1 MAVYA
6 YSDEQIEKMIAGAKR
21 LRVSFC
27 LTASAIVVAVV
38 LLWFFYP
45 DLPGFQKPWFF
56 ALFTTLFVVPLL
68 QNIWRWNTW
77 SDKARNSLRT
87 QSVDISNGAVI
98 VTYPSSHKR
107 QLDQREILRAEEP
120 SLGGGLYLRT
130 ANRYRWL
137 LIPRKLDGYEAVKHE
152 LNQMGIAVVK
162 TSILPNWEEFLGVL
176 VVVATL
182 VCTMVAHSVQVLTVN
197 LVVAVLVSLAGLFVI
212 NAYSDAMPQPKMR
225 MARFGAFLPV
235 IFAAAGLLLVVY
247 G

>member
-21 LRVSFC
+21 LRVKFC

-45 DLPGFQKPWFF
+45 DIPAFQKPWFF

-68 QNIWRWNTW
+68 QNLWRWNTW
-77 SDKARNSLRT
+77 SDKSRSLLRS
-87 QSVDISNGAVI
+87 QSVDISPGAVI

-107 QLDQREILRAEEP
+107 QLEQREILRAEEP

-137 LIPRKLDGYEAVKHE
+137 LIPRKLDGYDAIKGE
-152 LNQMGIAVVK
+152 LGTMGITIVK
-162 TSILPNWEEFLGVL
+162 TSIPPNWEEFVGVL
-176 VVVATL
+176 GFVTTGLCALFVNNL
-182 VCTMVAHSVQVLTVN
+182 RVLTVN
-197 LVVAVLVSLAGLFVI
+197 LFVSALLTLAGLFVI
-212 NAYSDAMPQPKMR
+212 NAYSDAMLQPKMR

-235 IFAAAGLLLVVY
+235 IFAAAGLLLAVY